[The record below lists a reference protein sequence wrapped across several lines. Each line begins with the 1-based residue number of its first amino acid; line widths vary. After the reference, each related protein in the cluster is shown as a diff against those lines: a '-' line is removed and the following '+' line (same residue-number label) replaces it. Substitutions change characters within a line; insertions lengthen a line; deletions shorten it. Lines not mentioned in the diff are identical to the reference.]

1 MKKEVFLEGVKCAG
15 CANTVQEKFS
25 AIEGVESVE
34 FDLAAKKAIIES
46 QTEIDTETLNA
57 ALAETNYSVVS
68 A

>member
-1 MKKEVFLEGVKCAG
+1 MKKEVRLEGIKCAG

-34 FDLAAKKAIIES
+34 FNLATKKVTIES
-46 QTEIDTETLNA
+46 QTEIDAEMLNA
-57 ALAETNYSVVS
+57 ALAGTNYSVIN

>member
-1 MKKEVFLEGVKCAG
+1 MENKSF
-15 CANTVQEKFS
+15 

-34 FDLAAKKAIIES
+34 VDLTTKKAVLES

-57 ALAETNYSVVS
+57 ALAETNYSVLS